1 MGVKVRVRVRV
12 RLLAIR
18 PQTLTLALALA
29 LALALPANPNPDRV
43 RQLTREE
50 IRERLERAG
59 LSGLEDKIMEGIEL
73 LKRQVRARVALGIGV
88 GDFVPWRI
96 TRCLSPI
103 RRRAPRMTSTT
114 SS

>member
-18 PQTLTLALALA
+18 PQTLALALA

>member
-1 MGVKVRVRVRV
+1 M
-12 RLLAIR
+12 
-18 PQTLTLALALA
+18 
-29 LALALPANPNPDRV
+29 
-43 RQLTREE
+43 LTREE

-73 LKRQVRARVALGIGV
+73 LKRQVRGTVELGIGV
-88 GDFVPWRI
+88 GDFVPSANCPLLTPPI
-96 TRCLSPI
+96 LLPI